1 MRALVVEDDRRLSDI
16 VSHVLERDGYG
27 VDAVFDGANGLE
39 YARSGIYDVVILDVM
54 LPGMNGFGVVKGM
67 RSESIETPV
76 LMLTAKSAVADRIE
90 GLDMGADNY
99 MTKPFSPK
107 ELLARLR
114 ALTRR
119 NAGPGVEKIKGADL
133 ELDPA
138 SYALSCGS
146 ESVQLSYQEYR
157 VAELFV
163 RNPGRTFSRSQI
175 ASHAWDVDADVK
187 DNSIDAYV
195 SLLRKKLRY
204 IRSSAELRSER
215 GVGYKLEASMQ
226 ETQTKE
232 G

>member
-1 MRALVVEDDRRLSDI
+1 MRALVVEDDSRLSEI
-16 VSHVLERDGYG
+16 VSHVLMRDGYD
-27 VDAVFDGANGLE
+27 VDAVFDGPEGLE

-54 LPGMNGFGVVKGM
+54 LPGMNGFDVVKGM
-67 RSESIETPV
+67 RSESVATPV
-76 LMLTAKSAVADRIE
+76 LMLTAKSAVPDRIE
-90 GLDMGADNY
+90 GLDMGADSY

-119 NAGPGVEKIKGADL
+119 NPGPGSQKVRGLGL

-138 SYALSCGS
+138 AYTLSCGG
-146 ESVQLSYQEYR
+146 ESVQLSYQEYK

-163 RNPGRTFSRSQI
+163 ENPGQTFTRQQI
-175 ASHAWDVDADVK
+175 ASRAWDADADVK
-187 DNSIDAYV
+187 DNNIDAYV

-215 GVGYKLEASMQ
+215 GIGYRLDASSQEAPS
-226 ETQTKE
+226 
-232 G
+232 